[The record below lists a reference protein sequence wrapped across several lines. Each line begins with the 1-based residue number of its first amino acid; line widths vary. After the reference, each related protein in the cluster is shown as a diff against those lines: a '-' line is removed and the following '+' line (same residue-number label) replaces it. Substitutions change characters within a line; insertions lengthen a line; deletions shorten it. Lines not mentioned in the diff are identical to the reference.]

1 MALRDGPLLGEP
13 DHGELRVDEDGA
25 RDHPVIHGAR
35 RLVGKGV
42 VGGDASVLAAD
53 RGGHLGVRLG
63 TDHVTRGVDVRHVA
77 AQELVHLHLGSPV
90 QRDPGLL
97 DFDEVRV
104 RAPPGRDKQIRC
116 FEFQAAAVGLDR
128 GDNAGLAPAHCT
140 HLGAGEDAHSLAFED
155 LAHGRADLGLVAMC
169 KQLPAPLHQRH
180 LRSEAREHLPKL
192 QGDVSAADDEERAR
206 QLAQLLLLVAR
217 EQIAGEVR
225 RVIEAVDLGQRGARA
240 GGDEDAVAAQPPA
253 IHLDGV

>member
-1 MALRDGPLLGEP
+1 MALRDGLLLGEP

-63 TDHVTRGVDVRHVA
+63 TDHVTRGVDVRHVG

-128 GDNAGLAPAHCT
+128 CHDAGPAAAHCT
-140 HLGAGEDAHSLAFED
+140 HLGAGEDAHSLAFVD
-155 LAHGRADLGLVAMC
+155 LACRAYGSLGAELPGPWRLGRLGFGHGRGH
-169 KQLPAPLHQRH
+169 KKSKSEGSGERERH
-180 LRSEAREHLPKL
+180 ATHRIRPET
-192 QGDVSAADDEERAR
+192 
-206 QLAQLLLLVAR
+206 
-217 EQIAGEVR
+217 VR
-225 RVIEAVDLGQRGARA
+225 RRRA
-240 GGDEDAVAAQPPA
+240 PGTVAQAPSQGTPTRSKAPCCA
-253 IHLDGV
+253 TVKRP

>member
-1 MALRDGPLLGEP
+1 M
-13 DHGELRVDEDGA
+13 
-25 RDHPVIHGAR
+25 IHGAR

-128 GDNAGLAPAHCT
+128 CHDAGPAAAHCT
-140 HLGAGEDAHSLAFED
+140 HLGAGEDAHSLAFESCLRQPWRRIARPVAPWQTWFWPWPGTQEEQERGQRRAGAPRD
-155 LAHGRADLGLVAMC
+155 APDPTGDRSAPTSAGNRGAGSIRDPEDHASRGVGEVPVATSSAYLIFMTQGGSRNARPGRA
-169 KQLPAPLHQRH
+169 
-180 LRSEAREHLPKL
+180 RS
-192 QGDVSAADDEERAR
+192 
-206 QLAQLLLLVAR
+206 
-217 EQIAGEVR
+217 
-225 RVIEAVDLGQRGARA
+225 
-240 GGDEDAVAAQPPA
+240 
-253 IHLDGV
+253 